1 MKILLLALPALL
13 LLPACGG
20 EAGPSATAP
29 AASSARAD
37 VGWSHPDIG
46 EPLAWVGAVPIGT
59 KEFDALALRQMGR
72 GGTLTPEIRA
82 DVMNRL
88 VKEKL
93 LYVAALN
100 KGIDRD
106 PKIQKMMVNTL
117 LKEDVYGNVRSG
129 DLGEDELQ
137 AYFEEHQDD
146 FVVPEKVQIKRIL
159 LKKEDG
165 EDDAAFKARADELH
179 ATVSKHPEDFRALA
193 QKHSQGPYARR
204 GGELGFMTAEGKPGV
219 EKEVVAA
226 AFEQAKGTMSA
237 PFLTGTGWNIVYVPN
252 RHARVERTF
261 DQMRGSVIRKVK
273 SAKYKELYEGYVESL
288 RASTEVRIDDAKLA
302 GHSVTVPSGAEY
314 SRSGPLGVPGT
325 GKADAPVVPDGGADA
340 LKVKPPHEGH

>member
-1 MKILLLALPALL
+1 MKILMLALPALL
-13 LLPACGG
+13 LIPGCGD
-20 EAGPSATAP
+20 AGAP
-29 AASSARAD
+29 APAPTASAARAD
-37 VGWSHPDIG
+37 VGWSHPEIG
-46 EPLAWVGAVPIGT
+46 EPLAWVGDVPIGT
-59 KEFDALALRQMGR
+59 REFDALALRQMGR

-82 DVMNRL
+82 DVMDRL

-129 DLGEDELQ
+129 DLGDDELQ
-137 AYFEEHQDD
+137 AYFEAHQDD

-159 LKKEDG
+159 LKKQGD
-165 EDDAAFKARADELH
+165 EDDAAFKARADALH
-179 ATVSKHPEDFRALA
+179 ATLQEHPQDFRALA

-204 GGELGFMTAEGKPGV
+204 GGELGFMTKEGKPGV

-226 AFEQAKGTMSA
+226 AFEQPKGTMTA

-252 RHARVERTF
+252 RHERVERTF

-273 SAKYKELYEGYVESL
+273 SAKYKGLYEDYVEGL
-288 RASTEVRIDDAKLA
+288 RASTEIKLDDAKLA
-302 GHSVTVPSGAEY
+302 GHEVTVPSGGEY
-314 SRSGPLGVPGT
+314 NRQGPLGVPGT
-325 GKADAPVVPDGGADA
+325 GKADAPVIPDGGADA